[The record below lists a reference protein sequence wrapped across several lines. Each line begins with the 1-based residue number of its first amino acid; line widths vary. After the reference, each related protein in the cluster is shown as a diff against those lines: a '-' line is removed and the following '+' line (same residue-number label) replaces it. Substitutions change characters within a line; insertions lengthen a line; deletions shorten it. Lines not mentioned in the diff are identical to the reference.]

1 MALAAAGS
9 ALRSAIVVLFALV
22 SLVLAACGGGEDL
35 PFVGDWKIDVPAS
48 INANSGNKTK
58 AKIIRRIADMR
69 FNIQNDEW
77 IRTFGESIETESHD
91 VVASSGKQFKLEG
104 EKGGAMVI
112 TILGKDRMAMR
123 DENEITVILVRAK
136 S

>member
-1 MALAAAGS
+1 MPTGDELDQPPWPRNPDWRENRIRSEARSGLRVAWLMAGMTLVPSAFIAA
-9 ALRSAIVVLFALV
+9 
-22 SLVLAACGGGEDL
+22 
-35 PFVGDWKIDVPAS
+35 
-48 INANSGNKTK
+48 
-58 AKIIRRIADMR
+58 MR

-77 IRTFGESIETESHD
+77 TRTFGESIETESHD
-91 VVASSGKQFKLEG
+91 VVAASGKQFKLEG

>member
-1 MALAAAGS
+1 MHAH
-9 ALRSAIVVLFALV
+9 RSAIVVLFALL
-22 SLVLAACGGGEDL
+22 SLVLAACGDAEDL
-35 PFVGDWKIDVPAS
+35 PFVGDWAIDVPAS
-48 INANSGNKTK
+48 ISANSGNKTK
-58 AKIIRRIADMR
+58 AKIIRRIAGMR

-77 IRTFGESIETESHD
+77 TRTFGESIEIESHD
-91 VVASSGKQFKLEG
+91 VVAASGKQFKLEG

-123 DENEITVILVRAK
+123 DENEITVILIRAK